1 MLLRRR
7 QVRTR
12 ATHCSR
18 DPLNLTTTAGDSSD
32 RVLPSSARN
41 IAHSRSC
48 TAVAHLRWP
57 LHSERNAM
65 ACTCF
70 YILRKLSIDEHTRG
84 ASGPVRVTIACTH
97 IGNAHTSYSGNV
109 HRCTYFW
116 LLIRHV

>member
-7 QVRTR
+7 QVRAR
-12 ATHCSR
+12 ATNCSR
-18 DPLNLTTTAGDSSD
+18 GPLNLTTTAGDSSD

-70 YILRKLSIDEHTRG
+70 YILI
-84 ASGPVRVTIACTH
+84 
-97 IGNAHTSYSGNV
+97 HTSEIE
-109 HRCTYFW
+109 HR
-116 LLIRHV
+116 